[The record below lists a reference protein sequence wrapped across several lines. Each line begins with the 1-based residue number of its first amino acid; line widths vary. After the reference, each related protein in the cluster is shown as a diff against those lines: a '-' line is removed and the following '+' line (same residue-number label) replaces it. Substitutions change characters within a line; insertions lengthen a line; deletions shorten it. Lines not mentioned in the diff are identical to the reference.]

1 MDSYLNNLFKNLGQI
16 VGCVV
21 GVDHV
26 GEVHRRDENQQV
38 VLLGHVHYYGRIK
51 HCARNVCR
59 GSEVRVNWCDPS
71 GSASCFKVCRP
82 FFSGRCVRFSVLRG
96 GSQSKLLLGVFVVE
110 Q

>member
-1 MDSYLNNLFKNLGQI
+1 MTNMDSYLNNLFKNLGQI

-71 GSASCFKVCRP
+71 D
-82 FFSGRCVRFSVLRG
+82 
-96 GSQSKLLLGVFVVE
+96 
-110 Q
+110 